1 MRNFLRYL
9 LTVAFKF
16 LCWFLITGSLQPTN
30 VLLGIFFCVL
40 LPPGSYKKLMIKP
53 LLPEII
59 ASITLPFSMLKE
71 SIELML
77 IRNPGDHFVVE
88 EASLYAAKG
97 SNFAGFLDLFRITF
111 TPMSLV
117 TKRLSSSQW
126 RVHTVRESDSG
137 AIGSA
142 KNQSFQ
148 EVSS

>member
-1 MRNFLRYL
+1 MTNFLRYL

-16 LCWFLITGSLQPTN
+16 LCWFLITGSLEQPN

-40 LPPGSYKKLMIKP
+40 LPPGSYKQLKIKP
-53 LLPEII
+53 LLPEIL
-59 ASITLPFSMLKE
+59 ASITLPFLMLKE

-77 IRNPGDHFVVE
+77 IQNPGDHFVVE
-88 EASLYAAKG
+88 DASPHAANG

-117 TKRLSSSQW
+117 TKRLSPSQW
-126 RVHTVRESDSG
+126 RVHTVRESDAVG
-137 AIGSA
+137 ASA
-142 KNQSFQ
+142 VKPFQ